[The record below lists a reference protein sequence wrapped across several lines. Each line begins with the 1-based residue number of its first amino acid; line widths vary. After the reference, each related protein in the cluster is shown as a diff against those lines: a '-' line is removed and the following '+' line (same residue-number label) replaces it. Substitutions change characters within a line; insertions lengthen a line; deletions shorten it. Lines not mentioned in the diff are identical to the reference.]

1 MTAPPRRK
9 VIFPDSAPVS
19 RFIEKTAIRYRLKR
33 TQYILEI
40 ARYDEYMRTAVPAF
54 PGQNPPTLM
63 GRISEMPLTSWGA
76 SLFDSNWDNLLGQ
89 HANLPAG
96 LSTRYTPNL
105 DTFFPPKVQS
115 DTTESPQG
123 FWEFIGL
130 VKQVAGLLGSSAVP
144 AHGESSR
151 SAPRMGDGLSSA
163 VHQAA
168 SDKAKGPTED
178 LNRMLDG
185 DLGTL
190 F

>member
-1 MTAPPRRK
+1 MTAPPQRK

-19 RFIEKTAIRYRLKR
+19 RFIEKTAIRYRLKG

-63 GRISEMPLTSWGA
+63 GRISEVPLTSWGA

-89 HANLPAG
+89 HANLPVG
-96 LSTRYTPNL
+96 LSTQYTPNL
-105 DTFFPPKVQS
+105 DTFFPPNAQS
-115 DTTESPQG
+115 DTAENPQG
-123 FWEFIGL
+123 FWQFIDL
-130 VKQVAGLLGSSAVP
+130 VKQVAQLLGGSAVP
-144 AHGESSR
+144 ARGGSLKKSEQLGSEV
-151 SAPRMGDGLSSA
+151 SSA
-163 VHQAA
+163 VHPA
-168 SDKAKGPTED
+168 SDKSKEEVED
-178 LNRMLDG
+178 RNRMLDG